1 MKIIDVQQNTSA
13 WLQSRCGVVT
23 ASEFDN
29 VISPEWKA
37 RTGQGVETFLLRK
50 VAERCMGYPQQMF
63 TGSGATEQGKLL
75 EERAIPYYEFSHNVE
90 IQRVGFCT
98 SDDSKIGC
106 SPDGLLGDEGGIEVK
121 CPEHHTHVK
130 YLLGGIVP
138 KDYLAQIHGSMYVTG
153 RKWWVFMSYS
163 SFFPPLIIRVERNE
177 IIQNAIHESL
187 TRFVGELDASEIR
200 LRAIIE
206 QHNVPSRQ
214 SA

>member
-1 MKIIDVQQNTSA
+1 MKIIDVQQNTSG
-13 WLQSRCGVVT
+13 WLQARCGVVT

-37 RTGQGVETFLLRK
+37 RTGQGVESYMLRK
-50 VAERCMGYPQQMF
+50 VAERAMGYPQQMF

-75 EERAIPYYEFSHNVE
+75 EERAIPYYEFAYNVE
-90 IQRVGFCT
+90 VKRVGLCVT
-98 SDDSKIGC
+98 DDGKIGC

-130 YLLGGIVP
+130 YLLGGAVP
-138 KDYLAQIHGSMYVTG
+138 KEYLAQVHGSMFVTG

-163 SFFPPLIIRVERNE
+163 SFFPPLIIRVVRDEEIQAKLRDALIPFVANLDSAHERLNA
-177 IIQNAIHESL
+177 IIQEKQAG
-187 TRFVGELDASEIR
+187 R
-200 LRAIIE
+200 
-206 QHNVPSRQ
+206 